1 MQVRNDDVLVMAA
14 CVSVPWCF
22 LSDSLSVGECRESL
36 SPSGL
41 PEHLITCIWPDCR
54 HTCHPSAHHPSS
66 ASSPTDGT
74 SSPAASITCPALPD
88 SAILQ
93 SSSTFVIRSPS
104 LPSSLCFGNKSLKP
118 HIGHQATESFWAPL
132 LKRNISG
139 PLLQEIFSNSTSL
152 RFNYFAFCQVHLG
165 SLTCSEEGFSRNVTN
180 CLLLQE
186 ITVWI
191 RWLIWSWNMNW
202 GDSGPWTETEQV
214 REKWPLTSSTKSLLG
229 I

>member
-1 MQVRNDDVLVMAA
+1 MQVRNDGVLVMAA

-22 LSDSLSVGECRESL
+22 LSDCLSVGECRESL

-139 PLLQEIFSNSTSL
+139 PLLQEIFCNSTSL
-152 RFNYFAFCQVHLG
+152 RLNYF
-165 SLTCSEEGFSRNVTN
+165 
-180 CLLLQE
+180 CLLSGSS
-186 ITVWI
+186 
-191 RWLIWSWNMNW
+191 WLSN
-202 GDSGPWTETEQV
+202 
-214 REKWPLTSSTKSLLG
+214 LLG
-229 I
+229 GGVFQKCNKLPTATRNNSLNKMTYLVLKYELRRLRPLNWNGAGEREMAPDELY